1 MKTDHLLFGAA
12 YYSEYLPYDRVEK
25 DMEMMEKAGM
35 NTIRIAESTWS
46 TIEPKDG
53 IFDFT
58 HLDKMLEAA
67 ARHHISVIVG
77 TPTYAI
83 PAWLAKKYPD
93 ILALTNNG
101 QNIYGAR
108 QNMDITHVCDIHILS
123 CTINVLTVIGQSQ
136 NIRVFFCQPCRD
148 GVGRCPDNDRNMVA
162 CSRLKHFIEMCEI
175 KDTVFWLDGA
185 PGRFCDT
192 DRVHACFFHHFHVF
206 FHAVIWK
213 VFRVISCPEK

>member
-101 QNIYGAR
+101 KETTSPTMHTGVRIVCFLYSRMQEERRFIIDRIPPFPVWRADCLRPDREDAGASAAPHR
-108 QNMDITHVCDIHILS
+108 S
-123 CTINVLTVIGQSQ
+123 CRST
-136 NIRVFFCQPCRD
+136 
-148 GVGRCPDNDRNMVA
+148 
-162 CSRLKHFIEMCEI
+162 
-175 KDTVFWLDGA
+175 
-185 PGRFCDT
+185 
-192 DRVHACFFHHFHVF
+192 
-206 FHAVIWK
+206 
-213 VFRVISCPEK
+213 

>member
-1 MKTDHLLFGAA
+1 M
-12 YYSEYLPYDRVEK
+12 R
-25 DMEMMEKAGM
+25 
-35 NTIRIAESTWS
+35 N
-46 TIEPKDG
+46 
-53 IFDFT
+53 IFDMF
-58 HLDKMLEAA
+58 
-67 ARHHISVIVG
+67 HHCADN
-77 TPTYAI
+77 P
-83 PAWLAKKYPD
+83 LAVEQ
-93 ILALTNNG
+93 IAC
-101 QNIYGAR
+101 
-108 QNMDITHVCDIHILS
+108 VCDIHILS

-175 KDTVFWLDGA
+175 KDTVFWLDGT